1 MQNIDAKIQIRIID
15 LWNKG
20 CPLDILCD
28 EVDIDPEILAEF
40 LRAKGFIV

>member
-40 LRAKGFIV
+40 LRSKGFIV